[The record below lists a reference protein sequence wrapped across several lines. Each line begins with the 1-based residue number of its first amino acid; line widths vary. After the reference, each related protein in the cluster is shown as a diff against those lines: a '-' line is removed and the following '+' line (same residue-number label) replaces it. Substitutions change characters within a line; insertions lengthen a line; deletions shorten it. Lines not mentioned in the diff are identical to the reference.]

1 MLLPFLLMQLIKRIR
16 QSARLITSLPPDLQR
31 IARDSYSASLKSV
44 FFFAACS
51 TLLAYL
57 VRLPVSYPFISSH
70 PSIAGLISCCL
81 WSNHKIC
88 RFQTK
93 LSNTVLVGLYK
104 TANHHH
110 LLLNPDPLP
119 TSSRMASLLATIR
132 VILIMDSD
140 RTGNLH
146 LGFEDFL
153 LSKMAMPW

>member
-1 MLLPFLLMQLIKRIR
+1 MQLIKRIR

-93 LSNTVLVGLYK
+93 PSNTVLAGLPVNK
-104 TANHHH
+104 MANRHH
-110 LLLNPDPLP
+110 LLLNPEPLP
-119 TSSRMASLLATIR
+119 TLSRRASLLATIR
-132 VILIMDSD
+132 VTLIMDSD
-140 RTGNLH
+140 RTGNLR